1 MDHRGCTHVILS
13 ERLCVCVCV
22 CVCVQADV
30 GELTG
35 FYASLMQQVN
45 RVLQPVHT

>member
-1 MDHRGCTHVILS
+1 MASYLTG
-13 ERLCVCVCV
+13 CV

-35 FYASLMQQVN
+35 FYASLMQQV
-45 RVLQPVHT
+45 HSI